1 MTTTTTFGYMKG
13 WAKKSLE
20 SIFAQFEIDNGLI
33 MSGKLQL
40 KQEQATQ
47 LIEYLSDPNN
57 AGQYGYNLDFA
68 LFYNGAETVN
78 ISGKITTPY
87 QKDNASTTSRASSSA
102 KRKI

>member
-1 MTTTTTFGYMKG
+1 MAITFGYMKG

-33 MSGKLQL
+33 MSGKVQL

-47 LIEYLSDPNN
+47 LIEYLSDPTN
-57 AGQYGYNLDFA
+57 ADQYGYNLDFA
-68 LFYNGAETVN
+68 LFFDGDKPVN

-87 QKDNASTTSRASSSA
+87 KKDEAPNTTRASSSA